1 MVKRACVVSV
11 PVSLGAA
18 SARTTRTGGGAKAG
32 RVARVVAWCLAA
44 ALLGGWTQHAAAPAP
59 PGGKPARGK
68 LLVAARQIGDP
79 GFSQTVVLLLDY
91 DQDGGAMGVVVNQP
105 TPIKLGTVL
114 PDIRSLG
121 RRPDR
126 LWRGGPVLP
135 TSLLVLVR
143 SKKPVD
149 GSEVVFEDVR
159 MLTSRDSVRHVLEG
173 ELPRSRLRA
182 YAGHAG
188 WGPGQLEA
196 EIARGDWIV
205 MPAKAEQV
213 FTEAPEG
220 VWPGLV
226 EHGEGQWTLLRRP
239 RAAS

>member
-1 MVKRACVVSV
+1 
-11 PVSLGAA
+11 
-18 SARTTRTGGGAKAG
+18 
-32 RVARVVAWCLAA
+32 
-44 ALLGGWTQHAAAPAP
+44 
-59 PGGKPARGK
+59 
-68 LLVAARQIGDP
+68 
-79 GFSQTVVLLLDY
+79 
-91 DQDGGAMGVVVNQP
+91 MGVVVNQP
-105 TPIKLGTVL
+105 MPIKLATVL

-121 RRPDR
+121 RRADR

-159 MLTSRDSVRHVLEG
+159 MLTSRESVQRVLEG
-173 ELPRSRLRA
+173 EVPRNRLRA
-182 YAGHAG
+182 YAGHTG

-213 FTEAPEG
+213 FTDAPEG

-226 EHGEGQWTLLRRP
+226 EHGEGEWTLLRLP